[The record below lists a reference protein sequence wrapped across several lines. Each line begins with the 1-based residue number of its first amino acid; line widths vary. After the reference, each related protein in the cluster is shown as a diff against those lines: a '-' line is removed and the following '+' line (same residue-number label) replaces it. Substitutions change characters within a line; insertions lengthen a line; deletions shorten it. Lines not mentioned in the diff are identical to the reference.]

1 MKTHDQLVYASDEL
15 KNLLVETESDVKY
28 NREFERINHEN
39 FHAEIQNITERIK
52 YQKDVNIHIVND
64 MKDLKSQ
71 I

>member
-1 MKTHDQLVYASDEL
+1 
-15 KNLLVETESDVKY
+15 VETESDVKY